1 MDDVSGVVLLYRLP
15 DGEFMPLKEVLARI
29 CKCIGQFFASMKFAA
44 AASVR
49 RSRASIEETLKKIRD
64 TPSYQFLL
72 NLQRMKEKQCRRAEI
87 ERIRVLLRWIVF
99 RCLAR
104 KNLSIGNRTYSTPK
118 EIRMKPE

>member
-1 MDDVSGVVLLYRLP
+1 MDDVSSVVLLYRLP
-15 DGEFMPLKEVLARI
+15 NGEFMSLKEVFARI
-29 CKCIGQFFASMKFAA
+29 RKCIKQFFASMDAA

-49 RSRASIEETLKKIRD
+49 RSRASIEEALKKIRD

-87 ERIRVLLRWIVF
+87 ERIRVLLRWLASC
-99 RCLAR
+99 CLAR